1 MAKSI
6 RFHQSWMY
14 SVNPPSHIS
23 LISAQM
29 KPKTHMHSVHRAGYL
44 HAHTQLCLYDHL
56 MSSIS
61 GFCLP
66 HFCSMTKVL
75 LNIPL
80 CQQPWSSKQRAI
92 IFVLYDWL

>member
-44 HAHTQLCLYDHL
+44 HAHKQLCLYDHL

-61 GFCLP
+61 GF
-66 HFCSMTKVL
+66 L
-75 LNIPL
+75 LASFLQYDKSSAEYSPL
-80 CQQPWSSKQRAI
+80 SAALEQ
-92 IFVLYDWL
+92 